1 MYVTKRNQ
9 RKEEVNLEKITRSVS
24 RVCEGFEGV
33 DYYRVASRTIGGLYD
48 GVTTKE
54 LDQLS
59 IQTSVG
65 FISEDPVYSKV
76 AARLLSNYMK
86 KEVENQDIHS
96 FSQSIKAGYEQGLI
110 SEETYKFV
118 EENKR
123 KLNNAIK
130 PERNDFFEYYGL
142 RIVYDRYLLKH
153 PQQRLI
159 IETPQYWFLRVA
171 CGLADDV
178 KEAIE
183 FYNLISSLEYMPS
196 TPTLFNSGTNHSQ
209 MSSCYLLDSPI
220 DDLYSIY
227 KGYQDVAML
236 SKWAGG
242 IGISISRIRGNGAL
256 IKGTNG
262 KSNGIIPWIHTLDAS
277 VAAVDQGGRRKGAAC
292 VYLETWHPDIFDFLE
307 LRDNTGDKEKR
318 AHNLN
323 IANWIPDLFMKRV
336 QADGQWSLI
345 DPSIAP
351 ELVDLFG
358 EQFEK
363 RYLELEQQEKYVRQV
378 PARKLYARMMRT
390 LAETGNGWM
399 CFKDSSNLKCNYA
412 VDGNV
417 VRLSNLCTEILQPTF
432 SGKLVDENQHDYSKR
447 IKDGSVAVCNL
458 GSINLS
464 RGYLKEDGTLNKVKL
479 RKNVAIAVKYLDKV
493 IDRNFYPIPEAAN
506 SNLHW
511 RPVGLGLM
519 GLQDLFFQLKIPFES
534 DQAVKLSAEIQEEIY
549 YQALKTSCELA
560 KELGPHKDWKKTHI
574 AKEKLQFDLWGAEP
588 NNKKRFEELKQEIKQ
603 HGLRNGLLIAPAPT
617 ATISSIVGA
626 YECIEPQVSNLFR
639 RVTLSGD
646 FVQTNKYLVKDLMEL
661 GLWNT
666 DIYNKIK
673 MNDGSIQNIPE
684 IPQDIK
690 DVYKTVWECKQ
701 RRLIDHAVAR
711 GPFIDQS
718 QSLNLFVDFNK
729 IPEDKRIGVLSSMYN
744 YVWENGLKTTYYLRS
759 KAATQIQKVTISGD
773 NLVKSEEKLDDNS
786 PDLENPE
793 SCESC
798 Q

>member
-9 RKEEVNLEKITRSVS
+9 RKEEVNLEKITTSVS

-33 DYYRVASRTIGGLYD
+33 DYYRIASKTIGGLYD

-96 FSQSIKAGYEQGLI
+96 FSQSIKSGYEQGLI

-130 PERNDFFEYYGL
+130 TERNDFFEYYGL

-209 MSSCYLLDSPI
+209 MSSCYLLDSPL
-220 DDLYSIY
+220 DDLYDIY
-227 KGYQDVAML
+227 KKYQDIAML

-242 IGISISRIRGNGAL
+242 IGVSMSRIRSNGEL

-277 VAAVDQGGRRKGAAC
+277 VAGVNQGGKRKGAAC

-336 QADGQWSLI
+336 QADELWSLFGTTV
-345 DPSIAP
+345 AP

-363 RYLELEQQEKYVRQV
+363 RYLELEQQEKYTQQI

-390 LAETGNGWM
+390 LAETGNGWI
-399 CFKDSSNLKCNYA
+399 CFKDSSNLKCNSA
-412 VDGNV
+412 VNGNV
-417 VRLSNLCTEILQPTF
+417 VHLSNLCLAPDTIIRAI
-432 SGKLVDENQHDYSKR
+432 VDGEEVDITIELLSQKFR
-447 IKDGSVAVCNL
+447 AGSEVAVYSFNEETEEFEWKPVLNAGITNYNAEIIEVETDDGIIIECTEEHLFLTKNRGWIKAGELEEFDILINPELKPVHNLEMWNL
-458 GSINLS
+458 GFNLLEN
-464 RGYLKEDGTLNKVKL
+464 G
-479 RKNVAIAVKYLDKV
+479 
-493 IDRNFYPIPEAAN
+493 EANAN
-506 SNLHW
+506 SN
-511 RPVGLGLM
+511 
-519 GLQDLFFQLKIPFES
+519 S
-534 DQAVKLSAEIQEEIY
+534 
-549 YQALKTSCELA
+549 
-560 KELGPHKDWKKTHI
+560 
-574 AKEKLQFDLWGAEP
+574 
-588 NNKKRFEELKQEIKQ
+588 
-603 HGLRNGLLIAPAPT
+603 
-617 ATISSIVGA
+617 
-626 YECIEPQVSNLFR
+626 
-639 RVTLSGD
+639 
-646 FVQTNKYLVKDLMEL
+646 
-661 GLWNT
+661 
-666 DIYNKIK
+666 
-673 MNDGSIQNIPE
+673 
-684 IPQDIK
+684 
-690 DVYKTVWECKQ
+690 
-701 RRLIDHAVAR
+701 
-711 GPFIDQS
+711 
-718 QSLNLFVDFNK
+718 
-729 IPEDKRIGVLSSMYN
+729 
-744 YVWENGLKTTYYLRS
+744 
-759 KAATQIQKVTISGD
+759 
-773 NLVKSEEKLDDNS
+773 
-786 PDLENPE
+786 
-793 SCESC
+793 
-798 Q
+798 